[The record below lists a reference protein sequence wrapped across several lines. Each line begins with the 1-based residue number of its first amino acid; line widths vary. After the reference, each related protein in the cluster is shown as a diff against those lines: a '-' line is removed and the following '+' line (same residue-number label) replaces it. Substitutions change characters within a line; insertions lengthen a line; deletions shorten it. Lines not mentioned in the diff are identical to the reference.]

1 MYVFK
6 NAFRCIWRAKGR
18 NILIGLIVLLLSVSA
33 CIGLSI
39 KEANKT
45 LKEKYA
51 DDMEISATI
60 NPKDMRQNRNI
71 SLDKLTELSDSE
83 LVKDFSYTSSVYFAA
98 GDGIEPL
105 DVAGSFAQNKDFKEK
120 YGDIKNGQ
128 AVTTTETT
136 ETTTSSTS
144 SSSSEKSGSAG
155 DFPGAPPE
163 MGSQTFSTTRIT
175 NNNFFFNMASMNDF
189 TVTAYSS
196 DAAIPEYISSLG
208 AITSDDE
215 NLNCV
220 ISKSLAEENNLEKG
234 STFKLVNPG
243 NEDEIFTFTVAG
255 IYDSSESDASQDTSS
270 NASFSDNNIY
280 ISAAAMK
287 SILESSAKTNATTDD
302 SEDSKALS
310 ANYKGT
316 FVFANLDDYNKYS
329 ESLGDDY
336 TLVSSDVENYEQS
349 ISQLETLGKYATYFL
364 IVIFVIGAFVVVIIN
379 LFSIRNRK
387 YEIGVLTAI
396 GMKKWKVATQFVIEL
411 FVVTFAA
418 LIIGSSIGSVASVP
432 VTNSLLVTINSE
444 EQTQTTVSA
453 PSGEAPKQDSATQDS
468 TTQDSSAQSGTT
480 QDSTTQNSNAPGGSG
495 MPTPPGGGFGQMM
508 GDFGGKVNNY
518 VASITS
524 ATDLNVILQMVL
536 VGMGLTLISSAAA
549 VTFVMRYEPLK
560 ILNNRD

>member
-1 MYVFK
+1 MYIFK
-6 NAFRCIWRAKGR
+6 NAFRCIWRSKGR

-51 DDMEISATI
+51 ADMEISATI

-71 SLDKLTELSDSE
+71 SLDKLTELSDNE

-105 DVAGSFAQNKDFKEK
+105 DVAGSFAKNKDFKEK
-120 YGDIKNGQ
+120 YGDIKNGET
-128 AVTTTETT
+128 VTTTETT
-136 ETTTSSTS
+136 ETTGSNS
-144 SSSSEKSGSAG
+144 SSSSEKSGSEGAS
-155 DFPGAPPE
+155 PGAPPDK
-163 MGSQTFSTTRIT
+163 GSKTFSTTKIT

-196 DAAIPEYISSLG
+196 DSAIPEYISSLG
-208 AITSDDE
+208 AIVSDDE
-215 NLNCV
+215 SLNCV

-234 STFKLVNPG
+234 STFKLKNPD
-243 NEDEIFTFTVAG
+243 NEDEVFTFTVAG

-270 NASFSDNNIY
+270 NASFSDNTIY

-287 SILESSAKTNATTDD
+287 NILESSAKTNATTDD

-364 IVIFVIGAFVVVIIN
+364 IVIFVIGAFVLVIIN

-396 GMKKWKVATQFVIEL
+396 GMKKWKVASQFVIEL

-453 PSGEAPKQDSATQDS
+453 PSGEAPKQDHA
-468 TTQDSSAQSGTT
+468 TQDSSAQSDTT
-480 QDSTTQNSNAPGGSG
+480 QDSTAQSDTTQNSNTPGGSG

-524 ATDLNVILQMVL
+524 ATDVNVILQMVL

>member
-1 MYVFK
+1 MYIFK

-51 DDMEISATI
+51 ADMEISATI

-71 SLDKLTELSDSE
+71 SLDKLTELSDNE

-105 DVAGSFAQNKDFKEK
+105 DVAGSFAKNKDFKEK
-120 YGDIKNGQ
+120 YGDIKNGET
-128 AVTTTETT
+128 VTTTETT
-136 ETTTSSTS
+136 KTTSSTS
-144 SSSSEKSGSAG
+144 SSSSEKSGSEG
-155 DFPGAPPE
+155 TFPGAPPDK
-163 MGSQTFSTTRIT
+163 GSKTFSTTKIT

-196 DAAIPEYISSLG
+196 DSAIPEYISSLG
-208 AITSDDE
+208 AIVSDDE
-215 NLNCV
+215 SLNCV

-234 STFKLVNPG
+234 STFKLKNPD
-243 NEDEIFTFTVAG
+243 NEDEVFTFTVAG

-270 NASFSDNNIY
+270 NASFSDNTIY

-349 ISQLETLGKYATYFL
+349 ISQLETLSKYATYFL
-364 IVIFVIGAFVVVIIN
+364 IVIFVIGAFVLVIIN

-396 GMKKWKVATQFVIEL
+396 GMKKWKVASQFVIEL

-453 PSGEAPKQDSATQDS
+453 PSGEAPKQDNA
-468 TTQDSSAQSGTT
+468 TQDSSAQSDTT
-480 QDSTTQNSNAPGGSG
+480 QDSTAQSDTTQNSNTPGGSG

-524 ATDLNVILQMVL
+524 ATDVNVILQMVL